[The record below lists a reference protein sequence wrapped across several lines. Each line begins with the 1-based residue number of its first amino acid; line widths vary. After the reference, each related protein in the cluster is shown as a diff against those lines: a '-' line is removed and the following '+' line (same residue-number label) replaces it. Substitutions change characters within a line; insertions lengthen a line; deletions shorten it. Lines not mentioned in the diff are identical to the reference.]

1 MCVGSAG
8 LKDLLAE
15 VVDVVRL
22 RAGLVWAHCCACLVN
37 ISLPAEARLGRRR
50 AGSGVAGFWGMAGEA
65 GAAGGDGG
73 GAGPIF

>member
-1 MCVGSAG
+1 MGSAG

-22 RAGLVWAHCCACLVN
+22 RAGLVWALCCACLMN
-37 ISLPAEARLGRRR
+37 ISLPAEARLGRSR
-50 AGSGVAGFWGMAGEA
+50 AGSGVAAFWGMAGEA